1 MSTETEPITSFARD
15 QAPAV
20 HEAARILLAQIDFA
34 AVLAEAGVDLTGAD
48 AITIEFSTDIDE
60 TGVMKKRPGDGKG
73 CITICVGWGP
83 AKICW
88 KNCDD

>member
-1 MSTETEPITSFARD
+1 MSASTDQINSFAND

-20 HEAARILLAQIDFA
+20 ERAAKLILDRVDFNA
-34 AVLAEAGVDLTGAD
+34 LLTEAGVDLTGAD
-48 AITIEFSTDIDE
+48 AVTIEFVTDVDE
-60 TGVMKKRPGDGKG
+60 VGTMKKRPGDGKG

-83 AKICW
+83 AKVCW

>member
-1 MSTETEPITSFARD
+1 MSAESDQINSFAND

-20 HEAARILLAQIDFA
+20 ERAAKLILERVDFN

-48 AITIEFSTDIDE
+48 AVTIEFSTDVDE
-60 TGVMKKRPGDGKG
+60 VGVLKKRPGDGRG

-83 AKICW
+83 AKVCW